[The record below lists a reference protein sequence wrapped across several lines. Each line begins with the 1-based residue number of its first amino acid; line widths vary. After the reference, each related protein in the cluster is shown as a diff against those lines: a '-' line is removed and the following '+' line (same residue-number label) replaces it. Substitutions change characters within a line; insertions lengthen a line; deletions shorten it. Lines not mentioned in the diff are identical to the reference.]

1 MYLCILNPVLM
12 LEHALT
18 EYYVSICFVNLLYS
32 NCSLPL
38 RVNDE
43 IKSVH
48 IHLLKIKLDTFK
60 VLCRGKFLLKNIKY
74 FPDFVILLHIAFWH
88 TF

>member
-1 MYLCILNPVLM
+1 M

-32 NCSLPL
+32 NCLLPE
-38 RVNDE
+38 VNDK

-48 IHLLKIKLDTFK
+48 IHLLKIKLDTF
-60 VLCRGKFLLKNIKY
+60 
-74 FPDFVILLHIAFWH
+74 
-88 TF
+88 

>member
-1 MYLCILNPVLM
+1 MCILNPILM

-32 NCSLPL
+32 NCSLPE
-38 RVNDE
+38 VNDE

-48 IHLLKIKLDTFK
+48 IHLLKLNWIHFK
-60 VLCRGKFLLKNIKY
+60 CYVEESFIFLKIRIKY
-74 FPDFVILLHIAFWH
+74 SPCLLSF
-88 TF
+88 

>member
-1 MYLCILNPVLM
+1 MISYFMWNKIVLCILNPILM

-32 NCSLPL
+32 NCSMLE
-38 RVNDE
+38 VNDD

-48 IHLLKIKLDTFK
+48 IHLMKIKLDTF
-60 VLCRGKFLLKNIKY
+60 
-74 FPDFVILLHIAFWH
+74 
-88 TF
+88 

>member
-1 MYLCILNPVLM
+1 M

-32 NCSLPL
+32 NCSLPE
-38 RVNDE
+38 VNDE

-48 IHLLKIKLDTFK
+48 IHLLKLNWIHFK
-60 VLCRGKFLLKNIKY
+60 CYVEESFIFFKNKNQI
-74 FPDFVILLHIAFWH
+74 FSLFVVILAHVWKEKEEKRQLVHL
-88 TF
+88 